1 MGVQAQDTSS
11 GKSTTPP
18 QASWEGTTG
27 RTDVGYT
34 NLTAAD
40 AWNKPQ
46 AAAPA
51 PAPTPAPKGVNN
63 YSFTYADGTTGNSP
77 WKLAADG
84 TYVRNADGS
93 FVGGTFNGRTMPDG
107 SINRATI
114 GNVTSDGMVDL
125 YGGYQVPAD
134 VYYGN
139 GNEASTG
146 QRPPNGYGYGT
157 LAEGPGGT
165 AFGGTSST
173 GSYGTTGGGGSG
185 AYGSGDSIGGVT
197 VGGVPVGGGS
207 AGSSRS
213 SSSYGGGG
221 FGAPPVQG
229 PVDDASRRR
238 VEEAILSRLEPQFQ
252 QDEANLRNRLIAS
265 GLEVGSH
272 AYNTELD
279 RLKRSQT
286 DARMQAILAGGTEES
301 RQVGLNA
308 QLQSTAFNQGLQG
321 AQFDNQVRQQMLS
334 ELLLQRNT
342 SLNELNSLRTGSQ
355 VSMPNF
361 QGYYTNNATPAP
373 LFDAAQSTGN
383 YNMAAWQQ
391 QQAGANA
398 LLGSLATL
406 GGAGIIRYSDA
417 RLKED
422 IRPIGQTP
430 GGVNLYSWKW
440 KDGSGED
447 SGVIAQEVVLSHP
460 EAVSTDTSGF
470 LMVDYSK
477 LS

>member
-1 MGVQAQDTSS
+1 MGVQAQDKSS

-40 AWNKPQ
+40 AWNKQQ

-51 PAPTPAPKGVNN
+51 PAPAPTGVNN

-77 WKLAADG
+77 WQRGADG
-84 TYVRNADGS
+84 NYVYNADGS
-93 FVGGTFNGRTMPDG
+93 LREGTFNGRTMPDG
-107 SINRATI
+107 SLNKATL
-114 GNVTSDGMVDL
+114 GNVTSDGMVNL
-125 YGGYQVPAD
+125 YGGYQSPAD
-134 VYYGN
+134 VYYSN
-139 GNEASTG
+139 ANEAAWGPSNAG
-146 QRPPNGYGYGT
+146 QRTPNGYGYGT
-157 LAEGPGGT
+157 LASGPGG
-165 AFGGTSST
+165 GTSPTGSSGST
-173 GSYGTTGGGGSG
+173 GGAGVNAGGGGRTPN
-185 AYGSGDSIGGVT
+185 GSF
-197 VGGVPVGGGS
+197 
-207 AGSSRS
+207 
-213 SSSYGGGG
+213 GGGG

-229 PVDDASRRR
+229 PVDDASRQR

-252 QDEANLRNRLIAS
+252 QDEANLRNKLITS

-301 RQVGLNA
+301 RQVGMNS
-308 QLQSTAFNQGLQG
+308 QLQSLGFSQGLQG

-342 SLNELNSLRTGSQ
+342 PLNELNSLRTGSQ

-373 LFDAAQSTGN
+373 IFDAAQSTGN

-398 LLGSLATL
+398 LLGGLAAL

-422 IRPIGQTP
+422 IRLIGQTP

-477 LS
+477 LH

>member
-18 QASWEGTTG
+18 QANWAATTNNDGFSVGGGTASSTPSAPPESNPWLQG
-27 RTDVGYT
+27 LGIFGQTPAPAT
-34 NLTAAD
+34 S
-40 AWNKPQ
+40 P
-46 AAAPA
+46 APA
-51 PAPTPAPKGVNN
+51 PAASPATYTPSN
-63 YSFTYADGTTGNSP
+63 DGFVVGGGRDVGGGTPYQESDYLRGLGYVTDPSTGNFTQNIYAGQSSSSP
-77 WKLAADG
+77 ADWG
-84 TYVRNADGS
+84 ITATPTGVRRDGPPGGAGVRS
-93 FVGGTFNGRTMPDG
+93 DGFSVGGGNAGG
-107 SINRATI
+107 S
-114 GNVTSDGMVDL
+114 G
-125 YGGYQVPAD
+125 GGYQSTGGSR
-134 VYYGN
+134 YGN
-139 GNEASTG
+139 
-146 QRPPNGYGYGT
+146 
-157 LAEGPGGT
+157 
-165 AFGGTSST
+165 
-173 GSYGTTGGGGSG
+173 
-185 AYGSGDSIGGVT
+185 
-197 VGGVPVGGGS
+197 
-207 AGSSRS
+207 
-213 SSSYGGGG
+213 SYGGGG

-229 PVDDASRRR
+229 PVDDASRQR

-252 QDEANLRNRLIAS
+252 QDEANLRNKLITS

-301 RQVGLNA
+301 RQVGMNS
-308 QLQSTAFNQGLQG
+308 QLQSLGFSQGLQG

-342 SLNELNSLRTGSQ
+342 PLNELNSLRTGSQ

-373 LFDAAQSTGN
+373 IFDAAQSTGN

-398 LLGSLATL
+398 LLGGLASL

-422 IRPIGQTP
+422 IRLIGQTP

-477 LS
+477 LH

>member
-40 AWNKPQ
+40 AWNKQQ

-51 PAPTPAPKGVNN
+51 PAEDPLKKPGWNTEGLTAEAATALQNPATVPWIMRL
-63 YSFTYADGTTGNSP
+63 TGNGEG
-77 WKLAADG
+77 A
-84 TYVRNADGS
+84 YVPGGPQNTNGA
-93 FVGGTFNGRTMPDG
+93 GGTGGAGPTFGPTNGPT
-107 SINRATI
+107 
-114 GNVTSDGMVDL
+114 
-125 YGGYQVPAD
+125 
-134 VYYGN
+134 N
-139 GNEASTG
+139 GPTF
-146 QRPPNGYGYGT
+146 
-157 LAEGPGGT
+157 GPT
-165 AFGGTSST
+165 N
-173 GSYGTTGGGGSG
+173 
-185 AYGSGDSIGGVT
+185 
-197 VGGVPVGGGS
+197 
-207 AGSSRS
+207 
-213 SSSYGGGG
+213 GGG
-221 FGAPPVQG
+221 FGAGAVPSA
-229 PVDDASRRR
+229 VDDTSRRR

-252 QDEANLRNRLIAS
+252 QDEANLRNKLITS

-301 RQVGLNA
+301 RQVGMNS
-308 QLQSTAFNQGLQG
+308 QLQSLAFSQGLQG

-342 SLNELNSLRTGSQ
+342 PLNELNSLRTGGQ

-373 LFDAAQSTGN
+373 IFDAAQSTGN
-383 YNMAAWQQ
+383 YNMSAWQQ

-398 LLGSLATL
+398 LLGGLASL
-406 GGAGIIRYSDA
+406 GGAGIMRYSDA

-422 IRPIGQTP
+422 IRLIGQTP

-447 SGVIAQEVVLSHP
+447 SGVIAQEVALSHP

-477 LS
+477 LH